1 MDRNVKYQ
9 TGKAFNRASDI
20 EVSANYKKKA
30 ELIALAH
37 LAAGN
42 SNEYMLAM
50 NSLAKTNANQ
60 ELAEMKAVVGSLAA
74 SVQHLIKKD
83 QEDLEGE

>member
-20 EVSANYKKKA
+20 EVSADYKKKA

-50 NSLAKTNANQ
+50 NSLAKTNANAEVQ
-60 ELAEMKAVVGSLAA
+60 ELKQVVGSIAA
-74 SVQHLIKKD
+74 SVSQLIQKEN
-83 QEDLEGE
+83 QEGV